1 MYPVKKRE
9 RSETREPAMRGFTVT
24 ELIVVAAIVAL
35 TAIFGLRYYFTNT
48 EIYRFQNALTEFKS
62 ALNLARARSMSGVVS
77 LGNVVGDTSS
87 AMFVTRAAYTGAT
100 TLSLTTASNHKLTS
114 GSVPNYV
121 TLHGFAPKDPSAF
134 TAPNYFPWCINGL
147 QCRVTGIDSPNGFSI
162 DVGFPVPT
170 YLNSDL
176 KPTAAA
182 FLNYVVWIRPVD
194 SIDGKH
200 FARAFE
206 SGPIMDFQYNQ
217 NELQVAFKT
226 SEKDSV
232 EIDKGTIIFDK
243 GLIAGGRTFTV
254 SFSLKRLGSAA
265 PKTTFSVLTAG
276 AVR

>member
-1 MYPVKKRE
+1 MYLMRE
-9 RSETREPAMRGFTVT
+9 MRRSETKEPAMRGFTVT
-24 ELIVVAAIVAL
+24 ELIVVAAIMAL
-35 TAIFGLRYYFTNT
+35 TAILGLRYYFTNT

-77 LGNVVGDTSS
+77 LGNVMGDTSS
-87 AMFVTRAAYTGAT
+87 AMFVTKAAYTGST
-100 TLSLTTASNHKLTS
+100 TLSLTTASNHKLTA
-114 GSVPNYV
+114 GSVPYYV
-121 TLHGFAPKDPSAF
+121 TLNGFAPKDPSAF
-134 TAPNYFPWCINGL
+134 ADPNYFPWCINGL
-147 QCRVTGIDSPNGFSI
+147 QCRVTGIDSPNGFTI
-162 DVGFPVPT
+162 DVGLPVPT

-176 KPTAAA
+176 KATAAA

-194 SIDGKH
+194 AIEGKY

-226 SEKDSV
+226 SDKDSA
-232 EIDKGTIIFDK
+232 ETGTGTIIFDK
-243 GLIAGGRTFTV
+243 GLIAGGKTYTV
-254 SFSLKRLGSAA
+254 SLSLKRLGSAA